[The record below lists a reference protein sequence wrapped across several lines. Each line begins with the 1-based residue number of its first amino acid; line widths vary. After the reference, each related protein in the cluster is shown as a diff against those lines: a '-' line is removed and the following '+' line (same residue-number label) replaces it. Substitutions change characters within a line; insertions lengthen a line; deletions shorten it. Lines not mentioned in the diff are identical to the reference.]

1 MTDWSE
7 NYVLIDTNNDGGRSI
22 TGHATES
29 LVVGRALL
37 CGYNIFI
44 ASFPSG
50 KYDAVLDS
58 SGSLFRIEIKGSSTN
73 TLSLTSGGRSGQQIN
88 RDAESRTSIVS
99 NDDAEF
105 IIGINKFNGDCYIVP
120 VEVVNILNRNSLS
133 FRSLEVFKE
142 KWKVFLKETID
153 PTILKNGLLSMSE
166 ENLLAF
172 DSSFNLDPS
181 LNLENYQWT
190 GTRRGYRDGFS
201 KKDIIVLELWKHIF
215 NKI

>member
-44 ASFPSG
+44 AAFPSG

-58 SGSLFRIEIKGSSTN
+58 SGNLFRIEIKGSSTDK
-73 TLSLTSGGRSGQQIN
+73 LSLTSGGRSGQQIN

-99 NDDAEF
+99 NDDADF

-120 VEVVNILNRNSLS
+120 VEVVSILNRNSLS

-142 KWKVFLKETID
+142 KWKIFLKETID
-153 PTILKNGLLSMSE
+153 PTILKNGLLSKITDILNTV
-166 ENLLAF
+166 EN
-172 DSSFNLDPS
+172 
-181 LNLENYQWT
+181 
-190 GTRRGYRDGFS
+190 
-201 KKDIIVLELWKHIF
+201 
-215 NKI
+215 